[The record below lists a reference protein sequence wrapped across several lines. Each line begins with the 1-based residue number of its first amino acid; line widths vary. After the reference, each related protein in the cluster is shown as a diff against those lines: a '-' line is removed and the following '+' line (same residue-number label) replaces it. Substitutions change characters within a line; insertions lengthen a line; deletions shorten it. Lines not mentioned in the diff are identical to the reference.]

1 MADNREAVEVRRIIV
16 NRLPDNCGECPL
28 MQYIDDDP
36 VCCALPSFRWHL
48 TGNPCDMTY
57 RRSDCKMAVGNG
69 TISLRGVNDDV

>member
-16 NRLPDNCGECPL
+16 NRLPVNCGECPL
-28 MQYIDDDP
+28 MQYIDDEP

-69 TISLRGVNDDV
+69 AISLRGVNDDV